1 MTRLK
6 AFGLTPQQMVDIKE
20 AELEK
25 LLHPVSF
32 YKTKAKHIK
41 QTAKILIDNYE
52 SDIPNT
58 IKDLV
63 KLPGIVN
70 IFFNWK
76 YISLKS

>member
-1 MTRLK
+1 MNRLK
-6 AFGLTPQQMVDIKE
+6 QNGLTPEKMVDMKE

-41 QTAKILIDNYE
+41 QTAQILITNYE

-58 IKDLV
+58 IKELV
-63 KLPGIVN
+63 KLPG
-70 IFFNWK
+70 
-76 YISLKS
+76 